1 MEYSSG
7 SAWINGHKVCSAT
20 AGKMPGTEDVGP
32 GWVDIA
38 TVTRVL
44 HLDRAEVEKD
54 AEHWQQQLGEHF
66 RSIFAKPQPTQ
77 NSNRV
82 AELRRQLRLKC
93 KNTAWTPFTAEELLY
108 TSATWA
114 NNKSTGPDGI
124 SHEAAKALL
133 EYNIWKDRLL
143 YPLAKIP
150 EGVDKGIT
158 ALLPKI
164 PVPLVWGDT
173 RPITLSSTQL
183 LLLRGEISYEQKPSC
198 NGPGKDD
205 RGLNS
210 LPQSAELF
218 VEEEAPASG
227 EYIRLT
233 ASQTRKMVTQLME
246 CAYYSLQS
254 DVACCAYTWEASS
267 AAVEE
272 DKNPG
277 EKDSAQDTAAD
288 ERDARTPLGDTNPT
302 GDTSTDKT
310 DYDLRGKD
318 SGNAPTKEELPD
330 WSDPAGDVAPVTP
343 PSSPYEATGAGEA
356 APVTPSLLKDD
367 ETVDVGL
374 KQLWPT
380 QAAWLWPTQA
390 AWNVV
395 FQCCDDEVPARRVG
409 SAATGG
415 APDTAPA
422 EDDGRPRAFQPGED
436 HVLAYL
442 PDADDLEVLVEEEPL
457 PTTNGTAA
465 QAGEQ
470 RAAEIRRR
478 RAEEQRRQGR

>member
-1 MEYSSG
+1 MAAQGTGKGGSKAVEMSVDQQGGTPQKRRAPENEGGNLSLDVIREAIRGELQGALQEVRQDIKGFAGRIDNVESQVTRQMQQTINMLDEITSKYTQHGEILQQLQEANSEVKIRLEKLERSGGGSSEQAERILKSVNAPIALQPLFVPG
-7 SAWINGHKVCSAT
+7 VRRGYAILPIDERLGESFESRRQRVQEVITKVCSAT

-44 HLDRAEVEKD
+44 HLDRAEVEK
-54 AEHWQQQLGEHF
+54 
-66 RSIFAKPQPTQ
+66 
-77 NSNRV
+77 
-82 AELRRQLRLKC
+82 
-93 KNTAWTPFTAEELLY
+93 
-108 TSATWA
+108 
-114 NNKSTGPDGI
+114 
-124 SHEAAKALL
+124 
-133 EYNIWKDRLL
+133 
-143 YPLAKIP
+143 
-150 EGVDKGIT
+150 
-158 ALLPKI
+158 
-164 PVPLVWGDT
+164 
-173 RPITLSSTQL
+173 
-183 LLLRGEISYEQKPSC
+183 
-198 NGPGKDD
+198 
-205 RGLNS
+205 
-210 LPQSAELF
+210 
-218 VEEEAPASG
+218 
-227 EYIRLT
+227 
-233 ASQTRKMVTQLME
+233 
-246 CAYYSLQS
+246 
-254 DVACCAYTWEASS
+254 
-267 AAVEE
+267 